1 MAIAP
6 LCQYR
11 YLCSEKGNIK
21 FMLMRNIIF
30 TLLLTAT
37 TLSLSAQT
45 TPPTKHIEPKN
56 SHHSIRPKRS
66 DSNIFGHVIDAHT
79 KEHIPFATITI
90 EGSTI
95 GAAANA
101 TGHYSINNIP
111 EGDHTI
117 VVTAIGYE
125 TMRQS
130 HKAERGTSTEL
141 NFSLSES
148 TTLMDEIVVSA
159 TRNETNRRET
169 ATVVNVA
176 STKLFEGTASSNLS
190 EAMNFQSG
198 LRVENTCGNCGAP
211 QLRINGL
218 EGQYSQILLDSRAI
232 FSSLAGVYGL
242 DLMPVAMVERVE
254 VIRGGGSALFGSN
267 AIGGVVNII
276 TKDPIRN
283 TLSLSNTTNIMED
296 GTPDINT
303 SVGGAFVS
311 DDYKLGAYVFGQVK
325 NRDGYDRNDDGFSDI
340 TRLLSET
347 VGFRAYYKTS
357 AHSRLSA
364 EYHHIHDFR
373 RGGDNLDVAPHMAY
387 ICEQVDHYIDGG
399 GIRYDYFPSMRHRA
413 SIYTSAQ
420 NISRSSYFGADMNTQ
435 AYGSTQDKMFVAGA
449 QYSHNYKSLIP
460 AELTAGVEYNYNAL
474 DDYYIATDRRLN
486 QQTATFGLFA
496 QNEWKSEKV
505 NFLVGFR
512 LDKHNLI
519 KSPIFSPRANIRYSP
534 INNLGLR
541 LSYSSGYRAPQAYN
555 EDLHI
560 DALNHTVSLIE
571 LSKNLRP
578 EFSHSFS
585 GSADY
590 YHNFGR
596 LQTNILLEGFYTM
609 LDDVFTLEKIKEVD
623 DVIYK
628 ERRNAAG
635 ARVGG
640 ITAELRL
647 GIPSLFD
654 VQCGYTYQR
663 SLYVEP
669 EQWSEDVEA
678 QRTMYRSPDHY
689 GYLSSNFYITDK
701 FNASI
706 FSTFTGSMLVQHSA
720 HTLSDGTEI
729 GDKDE
734 WAPSFFDM
742 GFKTS
747 YTFNLSE
754 VVKMEVNAGVKN
766 LFDAYQDDIDVG
778 AGRDSAYIYGPAMP
792 RTIFVGVK
800 LSM

>member
-1 MAIAP
+1 MAIAS
-6 LCQYR
+6 LCQYP
-11 YLCSEKGNIK
+11 YLCNEKGNIK

-30 TLLLTAT
+30 TLLLIAT

-45 TPPTKHIEPKN
+45 TPPTKHIEPKH

-90 EGSTI
+90 EGTTI
-95 GAAANA
+95 GTAANA

-141 NFSLSES
+141 NFTLSE
-148 TTLMDEIVVSA
+148 TAMLMDEIVVSA

-176 STKLFEGTASSNLS
+176 SAKLFEGTASSNLS

-373 RGGDNLDVAPHMAY
+373 RGGDNLDAAPHMAY

-590 YHNFGR
+590 YHNFGC

-628 ERRNAAG
+628 ERRNATG

-720 HTLSDGTEI
+720 HTLPDGTKI